1 MTNVADT
8 TAYTK
13 EKMRQI
19 AKPVGW
25 IWRGIK
31 GGVSVGSKAIIY

>member
-19 AKPVGW
+19 AQPVGW

-31 GGVSVGSKAIIY
+31 GAVSVGLKAIIY